1 MSRIRKFFWE
11 MFYFQREEFLY
22 LTWIMKFII
31 IAQIF
36 YQIFH
41 NILYIFFIV
50 QNSQYFIIIYKK
62 VTKRYF

>member
-1 MSRIRKFFWE
+1 MSRIRKFWE